1 MLSEETLKR
10 LLAFREA
17 RDWAQFHTF
26 RNLAVSVSLESAELL
41 EFVQWVPD
49 EQVPEVVRDKRSAI
63 CDEIADIA
71 MYLAFM
77 AHDMGVDIDQC
88 VRSKLALNEQRYPV
102 DKARGIATKYDKLG

>member
-1 MLSEETLKR
+1 MLSSETMQR
-10 LLAFREA
+10 LLAFREQ

-49 EQVPEVVRDKRSAI
+49 ADVPGVVEDRKAEI

-71 MYLAFM
+71 MYLSFLAY
-77 AHDMGVDIDQC
+77 DLGVDIDEC
-88 VRSKLALNEQRYPV
+88 VRKKLSVNEQRYPV
-102 DKARGIATKYDKLG
+102 DKARGVATKYDRLK